1 MILNKKRLS
10 LGALFLIF
18 ASCSSGT
25 ADNGAAAQ
33 SAFTNFLRSF
43 DNRLNEI
50 LRKLTEE
57 FSAGLF
63 FALLGIAFLYGIVH
77 SLGPGHGKT
86 LIASFFLKEKHPLRK
101 SLFLAMI
108 VSAVHSGSAVIISFL
123 FTLVLTGLRGI
134 FRIQMQGYFMK
145 ASGILILIIGVVFL
159 VLKILH
165 RHRENPGY
173 KGNTR
178 LVLVGIS
185 AGIVPCPVAL
195 MIMMLT
201 IPRGIFHIGLAAVL
215 FISLGM
221 FLLLSATGIAA
232 IMVRSGILKI
242 ADKTVNQAEKVST
255 VVEYI
260 SIAFIILIG
269 IFLVL

>member
-10 LGALFLIF
+10 LTALLLIF

-25 ADNGAAAQ
+25 PDNGVPAQ

-43 DNRLNEI
+43 DNSLNEI

-63 FALLGIAFLYGIVH
+63 FALLGIAFVYGIVH

-101 SLFLAMI
+101 SLLLALI
-108 VSAVHSGSAVIISFL
+108 VSAVHSGSAVILSFI
-123 FTLVLTGLRGI
+123 FTLVIKGLRGI
-134 FRIQMQGYFMK
+134 FKIQMQGYFMT

-159 VLKILH
+159 IIKILH
-165 RHRENPGY
+165 RHREKPEY

-201 IPRGIFHIGLAAVL
+201 IPRGIFYIGLAAVL

-221 FLLLSATGIAA
+221 FLLLSATGVIAILA
-232 IMVRSGILKI
+232 RNGILKI
-242 ADKTVNQAEKVST
+242 ADKTVHQAEKVSS

-269 IFLVL
+269 LFMML